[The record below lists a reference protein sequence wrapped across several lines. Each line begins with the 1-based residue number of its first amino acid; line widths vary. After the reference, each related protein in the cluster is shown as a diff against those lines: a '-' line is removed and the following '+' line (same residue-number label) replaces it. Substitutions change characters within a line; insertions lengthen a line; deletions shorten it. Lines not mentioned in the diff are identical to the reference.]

1 MTSTSARIE
10 GQNRL
15 VKQQLNPLLSPR
27 SLASLSYP
35 QSHLFSIMEI
45 ELHPAVSLAP
55 ETFSVLVA
63 PVEVLAE
70 ALNSHLELQR
80 YKILFISGNYSRIL
94 SRLDRNFTELD
105 VRRAFTVFQLMT
117 ILEENHHSFLIV
129 EHDPLLYEDAGEMV
143 EYLAQA
149 LKQTSRE
156 ATILLY
162 APALDPHLQKMTEL
176 ADRVFCIYSEQAPAK
191 GRKAEAKMAGAQATL
206 EAYS

>member
-1 MTSTSARIE
+1 ME
-10 GQNRL
+10 
-15 VKQQLNPLLSPR
+15 LL
-27 SLASLSYP
+27 AG
-35 QSHLFSIMEI
+35 
-45 ELHPAVSLAP
+45 
-55 ETFSVLVA
+55 
-63 PVEVLAE
+63 

-94 SRLDRNFTELD
+94 NRLNRNITQLD
-105 VRRAFTVFQLMT
+105 VRRAFTVFQIMT

-149 LKQTSRE
+149 LRQTSRE

-162 APALDPHLQKMTEL
+162 APALDPHLQKLTEL
-176 ADRVFCIYSEQAPAK
+176 ADRVFCIYGEHATA
-191 GRKAEAKMAGAQATL
+191 RKAEARMPGAQATL